1 MTSKNIHIKNPKLAS
16 IIVFF
21 CILLLSQLLVYQQ
34 YQLSENKLHVSMQK
48 ELILVKDKLNVFLKS
63 SFVATKRLAFI
74 IENYGI
80 PKDFNKIGEHF
91 LSNNKNIDAIELTQ
105 KGVITHVYPY
115 QGNESVIGYDILK
128 DTFTRKEAIQ
138 AIVKNELYFAGP
150 FKLKQGGKG
159 IVGRT
164 PIVKNGKFWG
174 FAVVLVKLDNLTKS
188 IGIDSIVNEKYT
200 FQLAKKNPN
209 THNVEYFIN
218 NTFPLEDKHTK
229 SFYIPEGEWTIYIH
243 ANKGGNAL
251 YLFILS
257 FVGIL
262 FSLASAYLTYY
273 FGMQP
278 MVLQKL
284 VDEKTA
290 LILETE
296 NLLSS
301 SLDRMSDSFMMLDRN
316 WRYTFLNS
324 AALST
329 HPDNKENIIGK
340 TIWEVHPNLIGTAF
354 EAAYREAMSSLKS
367 SEMEGY
373 YEPFE
378 SYFYIKIYP
387 STQGLTIIYSDITKQ
402 KEAKEELELSYQNI
416 RKLNNHLNTIREEE
430 RTSIAREIHDELGQQ
445 LTALKMDT
453 YWFSKKID
461 ANDKATVQKVS
472 EMLQLI
478 DQTIHTVRRIASDL
492 RPGILDDLGLC
503 AALEWQS
510 SEMEKHSGINIKFM
524 TDLDKVNIDKNKAI
538 GIFRI
543 YQEALTNI
551 IRHAK
556 TPSVLTNLELK
567 DNQLIL
573 RIEDF
578 GVGFNLAEVKLKN
591 SFGLSG
597 MSERA
602 LMMSGY
608 LQIESSP
615 NQGTVILL
623 TVPL

>member
-1 MTSKNIHIKNPKLAS
+1 
-16 IIVFF
+16 
-21 CILLLSQLLVYQQ
+21 
-34 YQLSENKLHVSMQK
+34 
-48 ELILVKDKLNVFLKS
+48 
-63 SFVATKRLAFI
+63 
-74 IENYGI
+74 
-80 PKDFNKIGEHF
+80 
-91 LSNNKNIDAIELTQ
+91 
-105 KGVITHVYPY
+105 
-115 QGNESVIGYDILK
+115 
-128 DTFTRKEAIQ
+128 
-138 AIVKNELYFAGP
+138 
-150 FKLKQGGKG
+150 
-159 IVGRT
+159 
-164 PIVKNGKFWG
+164 
-174 FAVVLVKLDNLTKS
+174 
-188 IGIDSIVNEKYT
+188 
-200 FQLAKKNPN
+200 
-209 THNVEYFIN
+209 
-218 NTFPLEDKHTK
+218 
-229 SFYIPEGEWTIYIH
+229 
-243 ANKGGNAL
+243 
-251 YLFILS
+251 
-257 FVGIL
+257 
-262 FSLASAYLTYY
+262 
-273 FGMQP
+273 
-278 MVLQKL
+278 
-284 VDEKTA
+284 
-290 LILETE
+290 
-296 NLLSS
+296 
-301 SLDRMSDSFMMLDRN
+301 
-316 WRYTFLNS
+316 
-324 AALST
+324 ST
-329 HPDNKENIIGK
+329 HPANKENIIGK
-340 TIWEVHPNLIGTAF
+340 TIWEVHPNLIGTDF
-354 EAAYREAMSSLKS
+354 EKAYREAMSSLKS
-367 SEMEGY
+367 SEIEGY
-373 YEPFE
+373 YEPFD

-387 STQGLTIIYSDITKQ
+387 SEQGLTIIYSDITKQ

-430 RTSIAREIHDELGQQ
+430 RTNIAREIHDELGQQ

-461 ANDKATVQKVS
+461 SNDNVAVQKVS

-510 SEMEKHSGINIKFM
+510 SEMEKHSGISIKFM
-524 TDLDKVNIDKNKAI
+524 TDLDKVNVDKNKAI

-551 IRHAK
+551 IRHAN
-556 TPSVLTNLELK
+556 TPSVLTNLEQK